1 MIKTVKLGKDKEL
14 TLSNNLAWAMIY
26 KAQFGHDIVPD
37 IMPIISALAK
47 LFGELSRHNGQ
58 DVSEII
64 KNIDGDTLEQAL
76 IELCAVQFTD
86 FINLVWAFAKA
97 NNDDIE
103 TPDQWVRQFDEFPL
117 DIIAPAVFEL
127 LTKGLIS
134 SKNLKSLR
142 GTTKASTSQSK

>member
-1 MIKTVKLGKDKEL
+1 MIKTIKLGKDKEL
-14 TLSNNLAWAMIY
+14 ILSNNLAWAMIY

-37 IMPIISALAK
+37 VMPIVSAFAK
-47 LFGELSRHNGQ
+47 LMGELSRYNGQ
-58 DVSEII
+58 DVSDLI
-64 KNIDGDTLEQAL
+64 KNIDGDVLEQAL

-86 FINLVWAFAKA
+86 FVNLVWAFAKA